1 MHTQP
6 LGGTMLDTGASY
18 NTCYTPSMFLTRHM
32 RMTTDQSKT
41 LTRGADQALTSFNGL
56 VKELDPAGADDI
68 QAYRTWLEKRAP
80 IDFTET
86 RFLERKND
94 LLAVSRPG
102 SISATRSSQHQSAV
116 VWLPAMLV
124 LPLLAFVI
132 VPSVLGRLVVIALI
146 GGAGFRQVTLTPELL
161 AYMTVQEWSI
171 AASV

>member
-1 MHTQP
+1 MI
-6 LGGTMLDTGASY
+6 LK
-18 NTCYTPSMFLTRHM
+18 RHM

-41 LTRGADQALTSFNGL
+41 LTRAADQALTSFNGL

-68 QAYRTWLEKRAP
+68 QAYRTWLEKRAL

-94 LLAVSRPG
+94 LLAVSRPR
-102 SISATRSSQHQSAV
+102 SVSATRSSQHQSAV

-132 VPSVLGRLVVIALI
+132 VPSVLGRLLVIALI